1 MPARSPA
8 IIEVLVELSKLN
20 GSEFI
25 FISKARFYSACGLG
39 MSTRNAISD
48 EEALLNELQREL
60 YAQYERGKYAEALRI
75 AEEIYTMDAVRVPCD
90 SSMFN

>member
-1 MPARSPA
+1 
-8 IIEVLVELSKLN
+8 
-20 GSEFI
+20 
-25 FISKARFYSACGLG
+25 

-90 SSMFN
+90 SSMFH